1 LHLKE
6 TLLIEEII
14 INKRKRIFNL
24 NNKNIER
31 KKRDSKL
38 ITQRRDLMT
47 FLLF

>member
-14 INKRKRIFNL
+14 INKRKRILNL

>member
-6 TLLIEEII
+6 SLLIEEII
-14 INKRKRIFNL
+14 INKRKRILNL

-31 KKRDSKL
+31 KKRDNKL